1 MVVRPLVLN
10 LCDFSIVRSLDFL
23 PDGAV
28 GLLAHVVA
36 AGILAALDLLLAVFA
51 PVEVVLRGW
60 FGGKESQDLF
70 IGGKRRLRD
79 EGKDSGRGRL
89 WSLRDKNR
97 EAKMIRN
104 GDTDSQKEEDI
115 MVRGE

>member
-1 MVVRPLVLN
+1 MVVRPLVLD
-10 LCDFSIVRSLDFL
+10 LRDFSIVRSLDFL

-28 GLLAHVVA
+28 GLLAPVVA

-51 PVEVVLRGW
+51 PVEVVVSGW
-60 FGGKESQDLF
+60 FGGKESRALF
-70 IGGKRRLRD
+70 IGGKRWLRD

-89 WSLRDKNR
+89 RSLRDKNR